1 MTQVVR
7 ALTSWRVF
15 PGEKLLR
22 KGREWIFAMGA
33 LGWNVKISQNSW
45 TVCFKRLKMD
55 EDSKKREGNL
65 LVMAVTACCSLRG
78 KLLHLCVSLFW
89 HSCWCQEENDT
100 LLAQRRI
107 SGFWPR
113 NLTAA
118 LYYPASKQ
126 ISFDLVFAT
135 QYLLLG
141 ACCHLLSPVHWHFTR
156 QGEPRVLSKRPILGF
171 DHHLVGN
178 CLGDECTRGLPDAV
192 LQDKDCRRLLK
203 AWLGMCVCV
212 LVDISS
218 IFPSF
223 SKCSTGGR
231 PRKVREAFNSQSR
244 RDLWCERNIRESKS
258 NIFPICLS
266 LRVPRSCFLKRRYRI
281 SKLQIWRNCCQ
292 GLRCRTLRNGSP
304 QSQHFSLHLFAHL
317 QCSVDVASLILW
329 FLLWLVV
336 LYFPHHPSVTESL
349 QSEQKP

>member
-212 LVDISS
+212 CWS
-218 IFPSF
+218 IFLPF
-223 SKCSTGGR
+223 FHR
-231 PRKVREAFNSQSR
+231 F
-244 RDLWCERNIRESKS
+244 
-258 NIFPICLS
+258 
-266 LRVPRSCFLKRRYRI
+266 
-281 SKLQIWRNCCQ
+281 
-292 GLRCRTLRNGSP
+292 
-304 QSQHFSLHLFAHL
+304 
-317 QCSVDVASLILW
+317 
-329 FLLWLVV
+329 
-336 LYFPHHPSVTESL
+336 PSVPQVVGQGRCGKHLTANPE
-349 QSEQKP
+349 EIFDVNGT

>member
-45 TVCFKRLKMD
+45 TVCFKRLKTD

-126 ISFDLVFAT
+126 ISFDLVLAT

-141 ACCHLLSPVHWHFTR
+141 ACCHQFTGISRAKVSPECCRSVPFSALTITSLETVWEMNAPEVFQMWCFKTR
-156 QGEPRVLSKRPILGF
+156 IV
-171 DHHLVGN
+171 D
-178 CLGDECTRGLPDAV
+178 
-192 LQDKDCRRLLK
+192 DCWRRD
-203 AWLGMCVCV
+203 WVCVCVCV

-304 QSQHFSLHLFAHL
+304 QSQHFSLNLFAHL